1 MPHAMRSQARTTA
14 QLDDGWGRPRREPR
28 SLHDFRRLDDADPSP
43 GPASRRID
51 DRTRADLDLPLVF
64 AHVDRTVSPPGA
76 QRLWQVLANPTRS
89 ADELAGRER
98 LIARLGD
105 DPDARRAVLRR
116 LEPVAK
122 VDVWTLPSMLWGDI
136 PAAPVPLPVLRAMGL
151 ALPLTAVLALWLPP
165 LWLVVMALFG
175 VNTMTNL
182 WLERTVGV
190 HLATLGQLHR
200 VLGAARGLVAEAEDI
215 DDLAEVAARLERDL
229 AGTRAISN
237 RTAALRIRDPF
248 DLINVVRAGLLRD
261 AITFFSLR
269 DLVIAHR
276 DRLRAIYK
284 DVGWVDA
291 AQAIASFRADQVH
304 WCRPELVEG
313 RDGGLAID
321 DLRHPAVAD
330 AIGNDL
336 DLAAGRSLL
345 VTGSNMSGKTTFLK
359 AVAVAAV
366 TAQSI
371 HTVCARRYRAP
382 RLGVMSSVDTLD
394 DLGGGKSY
402 YLDEVES
409 VLRLVRAADGGDGP
423 WLFIADEMFR
433 GTNPIE
439 RIAAATEVLL
449 HLATGGVVVAA
460 THDLELCRLVEARFD
475 SGHFEERVTGDG
487 IAFDYRLRAG
497 PCRTR
502 NAIALLRV
510 MGFPEAIVD
519 GATARVARRDGAAM
533 GEAGG
538 MGTGTS
544 TST

>member
-1 MPHAMRSQARTTA
+1 MPQSMGSQARTTA
-14 QLDDGWGRPRREPR
+14 QLDDGWGQPRRWPR
-28 SLHDFRRLDDADPSP
+28 SLDDVRRLDDVDPSP

-64 AHVDRTVSPPGA
+64 CHVDRTVSPPGA

-136 PAAPVPLPVLRAMGL
+136 APSPVPPAVLRAMGL
-151 ALPLTAVLALWLPP
+151 ALPVTIALAFWLPV
-165 LWLVVMALFG
+165 LWLVAMALFG

-200 VLGAARGLVAEAEDI
+200 VLCTARGLVAEADHV
-215 DDLAEVAARLERDL
+215 DDLAGVAARLERNL
-229 AGTRAISN
+229 TGTRAISN

-248 DLINVVRAGLLRD
+248 DLINVVRAGFLRD

-269 DLVIAHR
+269 DLAIAHR
-276 DRLRAIYK
+276 DQLQAIYK

-304 WCRPELVEG
+304 WCRPELVDGDG
-313 RDGGLAID
+313 RDQGVAIE
-321 DLRHPAVAD
+321 DLRHPAVRD

-336 DLAAGRSLL
+336 ELAAGTSLL

-409 VLRLVRAADGGDGP
+409 VLRLVRAADEGAGP
-423 WLFIADEMFR
+423 WLFVADEMFR

-439 RIAAATEVLL
+439 RIAAAAEVLL
-449 HLATGGVVVAA
+449 HLAAGGIVVAA
-460 THDLELCRLVEARFD
+460 THDLELCRLVAARFD
-475 SGHFEERVTGDG
+475 SGHFEERVSEDG
-487 IAFDYRLRAG
+487 VAFDYRLRPG
-497 PCRTR
+497 PCTTR
-502 NAIALLRV
+502 NAIALLKV
-510 MGFPEAIVD
+510 MGYPAAIVD
-519 GATARVARRDGAAM
+519 GATARVARHDGAAL
-533 GEAGG
+533 GELAGAEAEIN
-538 MGTGTS
+538 
-544 TST
+544 